1 MIYENNNNFCFLS
14 IKFTIY
20 KINEQEYFEA
30 IAAIDDELSDIEVMN
45 QMSSDSMSMKVIENK
60 SKLEITTVST
70 YNR

>member
-1 MIYENNNNFCFLS
+1 M
-14 IKFTIY
+14 
-20 KINEQEYFEA
+20 KITTTSVFQWENEQEYFEA

-60 SKLEITTVST
+60 SKLEITTVSI

>member
-1 MIYENNNNFCFLS
+1 MKITTTS
-14 IKFTIY
+14 IFQCE
-20 KINEQEYFEA
+20 NEQEYFEA
-30 IAAIDDELSDIEVMN
+30 IATIDDELSDIEVMN

>member
-1 MIYENNNNFCFLS
+1 MKITTTS
-14 IKFTIY
+14 IFQCE
-20 KINEQEYFEA
+20 NEQEYFED

>member
-1 MIYENNNNFCFLS
+1 MKITTTSIFQCEN
-14 IKFTIY
+14 
-20 KINEQEYFEA
+20 EREYFEA

-60 SKLEITTVST
+60 SKLEITTVSI

>member
-1 MIYENNNNFCFLS
+1 M
-14 IKFTIY
+14 
-20 KINEQEYFEA
+20 KITTTSVFQCENEQEYFEA

-60 SKLEITTVST
+60 SKLKITTVSI